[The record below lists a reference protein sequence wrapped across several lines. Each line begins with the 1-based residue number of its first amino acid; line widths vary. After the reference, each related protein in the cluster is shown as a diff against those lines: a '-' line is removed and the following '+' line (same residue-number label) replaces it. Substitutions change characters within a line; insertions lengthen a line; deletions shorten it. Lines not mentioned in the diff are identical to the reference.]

1 MAAFQIC
8 LQVWLTSSLL
18 ADGLVVAEQVDVVCF
33 VLWFKWQ
40 MIYQNRM
47 ESRNL

>member
-18 ADGLVVAEQVDVVCF
+18 ADGLVVAEQVDVCF

-40 MIYQNRM
+40 TIYQNQM
-47 ESRNL
+47 VSRNL